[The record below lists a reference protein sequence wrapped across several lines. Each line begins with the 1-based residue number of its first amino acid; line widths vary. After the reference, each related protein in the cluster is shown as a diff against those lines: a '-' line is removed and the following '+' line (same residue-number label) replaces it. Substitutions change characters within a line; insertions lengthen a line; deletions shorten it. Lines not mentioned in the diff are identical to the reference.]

1 MSPSLPSILMTAP
14 SPVVSS
20 VHIETSVLDPIVA
33 TPSFARFVL
42 EKKGILD
49 QNSVITL
56 SIHPDAEGAAAG
68 AFLPLRTGAHAA
80 IKQAVLKVG
89 TKVLATS
96 QDYGHL

>member
-1 MSPSLPSILMTAP
+1 MSRPNLPSILMTAP

-20 VHIETSVLDPIVA
+20 MHIETSVLDPIIA

-56 SIHPDAEGAAAG
+56 SITPKSDTRVTFSGQMVDVHTVP
-68 AFLPLRTGAHAA
+68 
-80 IKQAVLKVG
+80 
-89 TKVLATS
+89 
-96 QDYGHL
+96 